1 MLGLYVDCCSYMFAV
16 SVIRNDMSF
25 FIPIY
30 RISSIVTIS
39 ISSGSVWE
47 EPFTALYRLSVHS
60 FLSGLPKMNENSRS
74 LYFVLIMFYAPL
86 YFVVSFS
93 FY

>member
-1 MLGLYVDCCSYMFAV
+1 MTVQLWAELHSSQPYLASKVDELEA
-16 SVIRNDMSF
+16 
-25 FIPIY
+25 
-30 RISSIVTIS
+30 
-39 ISSGSVWE
+39 G
-47 EPFTALYRLSVHS
+47 PFTALYRLSVHS